1 MPENEVNSLIESG
14 DFKNFFDR
22 IFKWGTYEQQIVK
35 KKRVR
40 VRRKI
45 KPARDDIW
53 GKVKNDSNEFC
64 KEEMDEEEVDD
75 VKLEEDSGEK
85 TPDDNSNYDYES
97 NCDEEESFSNVEN
110 INENL
115 KSEPLSLSLTVAEDS
130 KFEDID
136 EYQKFEEKKFESK
149 D

>member
-53 GKVKNDSNEFC
+53 GEVKNDSNEFC

-75 VKLEEDSGEK
+75 VKLEEDSGEMI
-85 TPDDNSNYDYES
+85 PDDNSNYDYES
-97 NCDEEESFSNVEN
+97 NCEEEESFSNVEN

-115 KSEPLSLSLTVAEDS
+115 KREPLCLSLAIAEDN
-130 KFEDID
+130 KLEDID
-136 EYQKFEEKKFESK
+136 EY
-149 D
+149 